1 SKKNE
6 KINSIGEIDNAP
18 LYHGDLTLV
27 GVLKHTDESKSIA
40 IIDTGMEQ
48 KTYFIGDAI
57 ENINIF
63 IVKIFID
70 KITISDGTTYY
81 SLILLE

>member
-1 SKKNE
+1 
-6 KINSIGEIDNAP
+6 
-18 LYHGDLTLV
+18 
-27 GVLKHTDESKSIA
+27 
-40 IIDTGMEQ
+40 MEQ
-48 KTYFIGDAI
+48 KTYFIGDVI

-63 IVKIFID
+63 LVKIFID